1 METSNFT
8 LHRTAFIFNG
18 SMNKNMGS
26 LLDFVTD
33 FLEINAGN
41 NRPLLLRLTSS
52 GGIPEQI
59 FGLCGLLRQV
69 RAEGHEVQV
78 HVLGQLCNFT
88 YAVAAAADHIMIEP
102 TGSFV
107 FGQPFVTTS
116 GSLRKM
122 ESDLR
127 QQEDLFDK
135 LVKAIVERSEGKLTE
150 AVVRGWKAKHI
161 TAQEALKLGL
171 VDEVLPTLTEPVAKA
186 NLPEQSMRFN
196 GSFSNDV
203 EVFNEQIWLNSW
215 LENPANKDR
224 PLRLYLTSWG
234 GTVVQALS
242 MYGLLCEAQRQGH
255 HLTIHVV
262 GEAYSCALWFPMCAM
277 LSGTVLIDS
286 MATLMFHPPW
296 MSELSGDLDSIR
308 YQLEVDK
315 GVFNQTLALL
325 YKAPGLT
332 PELLE
337 EWSNGPDRYL
347 SAIEAADYGLGKL
360 VFGPPLKKRNATE
373 GAATVSA

>member
-1 METSNFT
+1 METSPFI
-8 LHRTAFIFNG
+8 LHRQAFIFNG

-26 LLDFVTD
+26 FLDLITE
-33 FLEINAGN
+33 FLELNAGN

-52 GGIPEQI
+52 GGVPEQI

-88 YAVAAAADHIMIEP
+88 YAVAAEADHVMIEP
-102 TGSFV
+102 TGSLV

-116 GSLRKM
+116 GSIAKM
-122 ESDLR
+122 EADLKL
-127 QQEDLFDK
+127 QDNLFGK
-135 LVKAIVERSEGKLTE
+135 LVKAIVDRSGGKLTE
-150 AVVRGWKAKHI
+150 AEVRGWKNKHI
-161 TAQEALKLGL
+161 TAQEAFQFGL
-171 VDEVLPTLTEPVAKA
+171 VDEVLPTITEPVVKA

-215 LENPANKDR
+215 LEDSKNKDR

-255 HLTIHVV
+255 HLTIHIV

-277 LSGTVLIDS
+277 RSGTVLIDS
-286 MATLMFHPPW
+286 LATLMFHPPW
-296 MSELSGDLDSIR
+296 MSELSGDLDTIR
-308 YQLEVDK
+308 YQLEVEK
-315 GVFNQTLALL
+315 GVFNQTRALL
-325 YKAPGLT
+325 SLAPGLT

-337 EWSNGPDRYL
+337 EWSKEPHDRYL
-347 SAIEAADYGLGKL
+347 SAQEAADFGLGKL
-360 VFGPPLKKRNATE
+360 VFGPPRKSRSQA
-373 GAATVSA
+373 

>member
-1 METSNFT
+1 METSTFI
-8 LHRTAFIFNG
+8 LHRQAFIFNG

-26 LLDFVTD
+26 FLDLITE
-33 FLEINAGN
+33 FLELNAGN

-52 GGIPEQI
+52 GGVPEQI
-59 FGLCGLLRQV
+59 FGLCGLIRQV

-88 YAVAAAADHIMIEP
+88 YAVAAEADHVMIEP
-102 TGSFV
+102 TGSLV
-107 FGQPFVTTS
+107 FGQPFATTS
-116 GSLRKM
+116 GSIAKM
-122 ESDLR
+122 EADLKL
-127 QQEDLFDK
+127 QDNLFGK
-135 LVKAIVERSEGKLTE
+135 LVKAIVDRSGGKLTE
-150 AVVRGWKAKHI
+150 AVVRSWKNKHI
-161 TAQEALKLGL
+161 TAQEALEFGL
-171 VDEVLPTLTEPVAKA
+171 VDEVLPTITEPVVKA

-215 LENPANKDR
+215 LEDSKNKDR

-255 HLTIHVV
+255 HLTIHIV

-277 LSGTVLIDS
+277 RSGTVLIDS
-286 MATLMFHPPW
+286 LATLMFHPPW
-296 MSELSGDLDSIR
+296 MSELSGDLDTIR

-315 GVFNQTLALL
+315 GVFNQTRALL
-325 YKAPGLT
+325 SLAPGLT

-337 EWSNGPDRYL
+337 EWSKEPHDRYL
-347 SAIEAADYGLGKL
+347 SAQEAADFGLGKL
-360 VFGPPLKKRNATE
+360 VFGPPRKSRPQA
-373 GAATVSA
+373 